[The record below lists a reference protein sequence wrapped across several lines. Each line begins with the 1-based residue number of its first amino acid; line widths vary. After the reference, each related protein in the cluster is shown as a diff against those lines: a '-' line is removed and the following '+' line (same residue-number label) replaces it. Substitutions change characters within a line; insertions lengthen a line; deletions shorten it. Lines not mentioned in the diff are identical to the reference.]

1 MPLTVDLQISA
12 QVAFPL
18 EPGFLKQANAP
29 CIVWNTG
36 CFNTVQLKPGEDIRN
51 NQLKCGKHMALA
63 GKTLAHPIADH
74 EGIKMPVGSGALVR
88 VNVGFD
94 TQPSKNAKNS
104 KKKSS

>member
-1 MPLTVDLQISA
+1 MTVVAQLRLVAGPGGASGPVTLPIRISVLDGQDVLSSEVVNFPAQIPA
-12 QVAFPL
+12 GAPATQVIF
-18 EPGFLKQANAP
+18 
-29 CIVWNTG
+29 
-36 CFNTVQLKPGEDIRN
+36 R
-51 NQLKCGKHMALA
+51 
-63 GKTLAHPIADH
+63 H